1 MLTNEP
7 YCKVLP
13 IYLFILMV
21 VYNELHNCT
30 LYMCLLFKQTDVH
43 LKALRVKLLLCKN

>member
-13 IYLFILMV
+13 IYTLKKTKTKIYTATTNVLLIFNYPFVNCYPTPFFNNVLM
-21 VYNELHNCT
+21 N
-30 LYMCLLFKQTDVH
+30 F
-43 LKALRVKLLLCKN
+43 